1 MPPKK
6 NIGKKGKARWAKAT
20 DTSGYTAQ
28 LQQAYEQTTLKSKV
42 QKLIAK
48 KKKEGGTSA
57 LFKVQIVPDEKTTGK
72 LAKEI
77 LCETKCDANRA

>member
-20 DTSGYTAQ
+20 DTSGYTEQ

-42 QKLIAK
+42 QKLIAQK
-48 KKKEGGTSA
+48 KKIG
-57 LFKVQIVPDEKTTGK
+57 PDFPD
-72 LAKEI
+72 L
-77 LCETKCDANRA
+77 